1 MITEMIYPIILSV
14 LSIVFLILIG
24 IFDEKNYKVLTS
36 VLLINV
42 LGLSSYLVFNE
53 YLKDL
58 PYYKEIHAGHMLVN
72 LIIFLLMIGLS
83 FYKGLFSKNHYQ
95 LFIKS
100 IKKTKWNA
108 YYVIDKKT
116 RIKEMSDGLAAELG
130 FTKAQVIGKPLF
142 DVFNRSIRIT
152 SFNGV
157 DTNNRALEIYYEE
170 YEKNVT
176 SNQQDEN
183 EILFQ
188 NFNGKTV
195 MFHTV
200 EQPVFIFGKYKGRIS
215 IGEIRSDFNLLG
227 VEKTLLEKEQAL
239 ESLRLKYIA
248 TLSLVEDGLFY
259 IDLDQRYVWGSD
271 QFVKMTGLLDNTI
284 DMNDF
289 RQFIHKDDLNT
300 YLAVLGGLT
309 QRKQTYKMTYRFLY
323 KHNYIWLRDTGTRI
337 FEDSSSNIILGSI
350 TVLNQSSYQKTS
362 IKEIDEL
369 LTENDLFVHLDQLIE
384 SRKHFQLAMFEL
396 TNIPQINETAG
407 RVVGNMLIAEY
418 LKKLRQTFMSE
429 SSAIFRLSGL
439 VFAVTLIDPRKMDI
453 LKQGV
458 NSSNSFL
465 NLQMNYGHLKT
476 EVQVSLGVSS
486 SYQDGQTS
494 LLLQDHAKKALGVA
508 KNPNYNSNSCY
519 YKDISG

>member
-1 MITEMIYPIILSV
+1 MC
-14 LSIVFLILIG
+14 LIEAL
-24 IFDEKNYKVLTS
+24 ES
-36 VLLINV
+36 R
-42 LGLSSYLVFNE
+42 
-53 YLKDL
+53 
-58 PYYKEIHAGHMLVN
+58 
-72 LIIFLLMIGLS
+72 LLMVLI
-83 FYKGLFSKNHYQ
+83 
-95 LFIKS
+95 
-100 IKKTKWNA
+100 
-108 YYVIDKKT
+108 
-116 RIKEMSDGLAAELG
+116 
-130 FTKAQVIGKPLF
+130 P
-142 DVFNRSIRIT
+142 IT
-152 SFNGV
+152 GH
-157 DTNNRALEIYYEE
+157 LEIYYEE
-170 YEKNVT
+170 YEKEKNVT

-183 EILFQ
+183 EVLFQ

-439 VFAVTLIDPRKMDI
+439 VFAVTLIDPRKN
-453 LKQGV
+453 GY
-458 NSSNSFL
+458 F
-465 NLQMNYGHLKT
+465 KT
-476 EVQVSLGVSS
+476 RG
-486 SYQDGQTS
+486 
-494 LLLQDHAKKALGVA
+494 
-508 KNPNYNSNSCY
+508 
-519 YKDISG
+519 